1 MEVLEAMK
9 TNEPSAASIDND
21 PKLANEIGK

>member
-21 PKLANEIGK
+21 PKLTNEIGK